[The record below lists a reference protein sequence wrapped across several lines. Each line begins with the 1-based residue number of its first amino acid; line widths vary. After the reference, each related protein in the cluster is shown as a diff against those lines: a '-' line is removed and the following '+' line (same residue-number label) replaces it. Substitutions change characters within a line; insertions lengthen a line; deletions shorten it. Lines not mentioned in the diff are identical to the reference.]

1 MKNIVKVLRLKDNA
15 ARIYELPEGVT
26 VKTGTL
32 VSVEFPNRFSTCT
45 GVAVSDSY
53 TVDGETEIMIQ
64 QFHHMT
70 PAAWDGMKKV
80 ISIYDENPVDW
91 PTDTEDDEEPDD
103 TEETE
108 DEEAE

>member
-1 MKNIVKVLRLKDNA
+1 M
-15 ARIYELPEGVT
+15 
-26 VKTGTL
+26 KTGTL
-32 VSVEFPNRFSTCT
+32 VSVEFPTRFSTCT

-53 TVDGETEIMIQ
+53 TVDGETEVMIQ

-91 PTDTEDDEEPDD
+91 PTDTEDDDEPDD
-103 TEETE
+103 AEETE